1 LALFSAIVKGEEE
14 KRDVIGEEEHRDIV
28 WEDVGSVRI
37 TRPAI

>member
-14 KRDVIGEEEHRDIV
+14 KRDIIGEEEQRDIV
-28 WEDVGSVRI
+28 WEDVGSVGI

>member
-28 WEDVGSVRI
+28 WEDVGSVGI